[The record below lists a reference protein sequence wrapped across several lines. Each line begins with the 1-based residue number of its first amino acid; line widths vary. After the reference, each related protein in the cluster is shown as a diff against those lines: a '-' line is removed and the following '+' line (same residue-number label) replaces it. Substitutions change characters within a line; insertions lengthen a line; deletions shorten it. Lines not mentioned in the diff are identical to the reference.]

1 MGVYGESMDNN
12 ILYLKKEIAN
22 VQKQLKSNLE
32 NVLFERQEEGILN
45 VTREYREKFY
55 AAICSGD
62 EKLMERMLSCM
73 LEADFN
79 WVPGTLAFE
88 DSRNIKNLSIS
99 AIAIMCDRL
108 ITDRVLDSEIACAI
122 SDAGIQMIEEC
133 AEIEKISIILIV
145 CFIEFTAYVARQ
157 KKQGQHYHH
166 LVKKAKDYVMKN
178 LHGNIRVSEI
188 ADVLETNASYLS
200 RIFKKYEGKTLQ
212 QYIQE
217 ERLLRAQN
225 LLMVSELTLEEISSY
240 LGFSSQSHFGK
251 LLKEK
256 TGMTPNEYRIHFND
270 SYREHL

>member
-1 MGVYGESMDNN
+1 MGGNYP
-12 ILYLKKEIAN
+12 YLNDEISK
-22 VQKQLKSNLE
+22 VQKRLKANLE
-32 NVLFERQEEGILN
+32 ELLFQRQEAGILN

-55 AAICSGD
+55 NTICSGD
-62 EKLMERMLSCM
+62 EKMLERMLWRM
-73 LEADFN
+73 LDADFN

-88 DSRNIKNLSIS
+88 DSRNIKNLSIA
-99 AIAIMCDRL
+99 AISIICDRL

-122 SDAGIQMIEEC
+122 SDTGIQMIEES
-133 AEIEKISIILIV
+133 AGTEKTSIVLIA

-157 KKQGQHYHH
+157 KKQGRHYHH
-166 LVKKAKDYVMKN
+166 LVKKAQDYVMKN

-200 RIFKKYEGKTLQ
+200 RVFKKYEGKTLQ

-225 LLMVSELTLEEISSY
+225 LLMVSDLTLEEISSY
-240 LGFSSQSHFGK
+240 LGFSSQSYFGK

-256 TGMTPNEYRIHFND
+256 TGMTPKEYRIHFND
-270 SYREHL
+270 LYRERL